1 MITKDIEIWRKA
13 NDFVACFP
21 LVAVVA
27 SDDDLSLLCVVW
39 CILLNVSTVWKV
51 FTRKEVLPAVTTKQ
65 NTTPKQILISVTRSS
80 ESYRQEKAY
89 AIPLLGQ
96 KIL

>member
-39 CILLNVSTVWKV
+39 LYNYETLATIYY
-51 FTRKEVLPAVTTKQ
+51 EVVPLPAFRRY
-65 NTTPKQILISVTRSS
+65 I
-80 ESYRQEKAY
+80 
-89 AIPLLGQ
+89 
-96 KIL
+96 